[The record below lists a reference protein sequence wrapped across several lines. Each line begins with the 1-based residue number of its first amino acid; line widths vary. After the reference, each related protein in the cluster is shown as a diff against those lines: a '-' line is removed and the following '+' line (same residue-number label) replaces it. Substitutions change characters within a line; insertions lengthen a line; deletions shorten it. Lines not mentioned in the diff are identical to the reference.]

1 MKLQTK
7 IWLGTGAVIA
17 AIMAM
22 DLFQGYRRIDGEIRQ
37 HLDEEARVVR
47 AILMATRHIYHE
59 QFLASGVV
67 LTDKTLGFLPAHA
80 LPRISADFQ
89 NWIPSELRFNNVS
102 DKARNPGNQADADE
116 LAAMEWF
123 RANPQAPD
131 RVSEIRDAKGASFYH
146 FTAPIWVEPY
156 CLTCHGKRE
165 AAPPTIRNNYAV
177 GYDYQVGDLR
187 GVMSIKLPM
196 NVIRERSMGE
206 WWQRFWIRAGGYV
219 TLLLLLGAL
228 MQRLVT
234 RRLAKLEAASHRL
247 AAGELDVRVKLRGDD
262 EVAALAHG
270 FNDMAGA
277 IAQRDAQLAR
287 LNQIYAALSQTNQT
301 IVRIEDE
308 AELLDRVCRIA
319 VEYGGV
325 QMAWI
330 GRPDAALTRVEVVTR
345 FGQGGDYLDG
355 IQIKLDPMLA
365 EGNGPTATAWR
376 TGEPVIV
383 QDYGAAAATQ
393 PWHERARLAGWGS
406 SAAFPIQRSH
416 RVHLVLN
423 LYHGQSNAFDQRM
436 IALLSEMAKD
446 IGYALD
452 RIDLVFEQMR
462 MNVALR
468 VSEEKYH
475 SVVATSQDGFWL
487 LDRDGRLLEVNQTY
501 IDFSGYSRE
510 ELLGFRIA
518 DIEASESPEQTAQQ
532 MQRLVAEGSVL
543 FETRHR
549 TKDGILKPVEVSA
562 THIPD
567 QKGCFSVFIRDLSK
581 RDEAAARIHHLSHFD
596 TLTGLPNR
604 ASFADR
610 MAQALAHAQCVYSP
624 LALMFL
630 DLDHFKNINDN
641 LGHRIGDQLLI
652 ELTQRLQT
660 VITPE
665 DTISRLGGDDF
676 ILLLSRADAEA
687 VAHVAEKLLELIP
700 RPFQIESHELVV
712 TPSMGIAMYPL
723 DGGDFETLLRKA
735 DTAANWAKQE
745 GRNTYRFFASEMQ
758 ARSARVLQLET
769 ALRRALERD
778 ELLLHYQPQ
787 VSLKTGAV
795 VGVEALIRWRHPE
808 HGLISPAEFIPIAES
823 SGLILPIG
831 KWVLQTAVTQLKAWQ
846 DQGLPVPQV
855 AVNLSAIQF
864 RQPNLPAVVEQI
876 LVASGLPADCLE
888 LELTESVMMDDPAT
902 AIDMMDALHAR
913 GIKISIDDFGTGYSS
928 LNYLKRLRID
938 KLKID
943 QSFVRDLT
951 IDADDEAIVQV
962 IINLAE
968 TLKFNTIAEGVETAA
983 QLDALRGY
991 GCNEVQGYLLSRPL
1005 PADDLAAWV
1014 RDWQPQRVG
1023 IS

>member
-1 MKLQTK
+1 M
-7 IWLGTGAVIA
+7 LGV
-17 AIMAM
+17 
-22 DLFQGYRRIDGEIRQ
+22 
-37 HLDEEARVVR
+37 
-47 AILMATRHIYHE
+47 
-59 QFLASGVV
+59 
-67 LTDKTLGFLPAHA
+67 
-80 LPRISADFQ
+80 
-89 NWIPSELRFNNVS
+89 
-102 DKARNPGNQADADE
+102 
-116 LAAMEWF
+116 
-123 RANPQAPD
+123 
-131 RVSEIRDAKGASFYH
+131 
-146 FTAPIWVEPY
+146 
-156 CLTCHGKRE
+156 
-165 AAPPTIRNNYAV
+165 
-177 GYDYQVGDLR
+177 
-187 GVMSIKLPM
+187 
-196 NVIRERSMGE
+196 
-206 WWQRFWIRAGGYV
+206 
-219 TLLLLLGAL
+219 
-228 MQRLVT
+228 
-234 RRLAKLEAASHRL
+234 
-247 AAGELDVRVKLRGDD
+247 
-262 EVAALAHG
+262 
-270 FNDMAGA
+270 
-277 IAQRDAQLAR
+277 
-287 LNQIYAALSQTNQT
+287 
-301 IVRIEDE
+301 
-308 AELLDRVCRIA
+308 
-319 VEYGGV
+319 
-325 QMAWI
+325 
-330 GRPDAALTRVEVVTR
+330 
-345 FGQGGDYLDG
+345 
-355 IQIKLDPMLA
+355 
-365 EGNGPTATAWR
+365 
-376 TGEPVIV
+376 
-383 QDYGAAAATQ
+383 
-393 PWHERARLAGWGS
+393 
-406 SAAFPIQRSH
+406 
-416 RVHLVLN
+416 
-423 LYHGQSNAFDQRM
+423 
-436 IALLSEMAKD
+436 
-446 IGYALD
+446 
-452 RIDLVFEQMR
+452 
-462 MNVALR
+462 
-468 VSEEKYH
+468 
-475 SVVATSQDGFWL
+475 
-487 LDRDGRLLEVNQTY
+487 
-501 IDFSGYSRE
+501 
-510 ELLGFRIA
+510 RIA
-518 DIEASESPEQTAQQ
+518 DIDASETPEQIGQQ
-532 MQRLVAEGSVL
+532 LQRLMADGAAL

-549 TKDGILKPVEVSA
+549 SKDGTLKPVEVSA
-562 THIPD
+562 TYIPD
-567 QKGCFSVFIRDLSK
+567 QIGCFSAFIRDLSK

-604 ASFADR
+604 ALFADR
-610 MAQALAHAQCVYSP
+610 MTQALAHAQSVYSP
-624 LALMFL
+624 LALIFL

-641 LGHRIGDQLLI
+641 LGHRIGDLLLI

-687 VAHVAEKLLELIP
+687 VAHVAEKLLELVP
-700 RPFQIESHELVV
+700 RPVQIESHELVV

-723 DGGDFETLLRKA
+723 DGSDFETLLRKA

-769 ALRRALERD
+769 ALRRALERE

-787 VSLKTGAV
+787 VCLKTGAV

-831 KWVLQTAVTQLKAWQ
+831 KWVLQTAVAQLKAWQ

-962 IINLAE
+962 IINLAD